1 MMCIVTD
8 KASAWGH
15 FIGADKG
22 LIPQCMRKD
31 VSMYIKRRINI
42 YNKIYQFIPKDVSMY
57 IIRCNNVGIS
67 KEKRAKIYVTKT
79 MSKRIV
85 KHAYGQ

>member
-31 VSMYIKRRINI
+31 VSMYIKRRINAEDR
-42 YNKIYQFIPKDVSMY
+42 FL
-57 IIRCNNVGIS
+57 
-67 KEKRAKIYVTKT
+67 T
-79 MSKRIV
+79 
-85 KHAYGQ
+85 